1 MDCYPRRRCYDA
13 DMTPPL
19 TDKARTTRA
28 ALVLSAYDAFIEQ
41 GYGAVS
47 VRDLARR
54 TEVTSGAIYGHF
66 RNKADLLV
74 AAIADHIDRDLYL
87 KPVADNTLRT
97 YLQRQWRSYRSRRGL
112 RALMV
117 EAAAAARIDPE
128 VKRQLHE
135 LQNKQLA
142 EWRTI
147 YHEVQEAEGLDPDI
161 DMDALLVMLWAT
173 ELGLGM
179 LEAWDVELP
188 KPAAWARLAD
198 RFLGSFEQRG

>member
-1 MDCYPRRRCYDA
+1 MS
-13 DMTPPL
+13 PPL
-19 TDKARTTRA
+19 TKKARTTRA
-28 ALVLSAYDAFIEQ
+28 ALVRSAYDVFNEQ

-54 TEVTSGAIYGHF
+54 TQVTSGAIYGHF

-87 KPVADNTLRT
+87 KSKPDDSLRV
-97 YLQRQWRSYRSRRGL
+97 YMQRQWRAYRSRRGL
-112 RALMV
+112 RALLV

-128 VKRQLHE
+128 VERQLHE
-135 LQNKQLA
+135 LQNKKLA
-142 EWRTI
+142 EWKSI
-147 YHEVQEAEGLDPDI
+147 YQEVQEREGLDPDV
-161 DMDALLVMLWAT
+161 DMNAVLIMLWAT

-188 KPAAWARLAD
+188 KPATWARLVE
-198 RFLGSFEQRG
+198 RFLGSLESEH

>member
-1 MDCYPRRRCYDA
+1 MS
-13 DMTPPL
+13 PPL
-19 TDKARTTRA
+19 TKKARTTRA
-28 ALVLSAYDAFIEQ
+28 ALVRSAYDVFIEQ

-54 TEVTSGAIYGHF
+54 TQVTSGAIYGHF

-87 KPVADNTLRT
+87 KSKPDDSLRV
-97 YLQRQWRSYRSRRGL
+97 YMQRQWRAYRSRRGL
-112 RALMV
+112 RALLV

-128 VKRQLHE
+128 VERQLHE
-135 LQNKQLA
+135 LQNKKLA
-142 EWRTI
+142 EWKSI
-147 YHEVQEAEGLDPDI
+147 YQEVQEREGLDPDV
-161 DMDALLVMLWAT
+161 DMNAVLIMLWAT

-188 KPAAWARLAD
+188 KPATWARLVE
-198 RFLGSFEQRG
+198 RFLGSLESEH

>member
-1 MDCYPRRRCYDA
+1 
-13 DMTPPL
+13 MTPPL
-19 TDKARTTRA
+19 TNKARITRA
-28 ALVLSAYDAFIEQ
+28 ALVRSAYDLFIEE

-54 TEVTSGAIYGHF
+54 TQVTSGAIYGHF
-66 RNKADLLV
+66 RNKADVLV

-87 KPVADNTLRT
+87 KSKNGDTLRT
-97 YLQRQWRSYRSRRGL
+97 YMQRQWRAYRSRSGL
-112 RALMV
+112 RSLMV

-135 LQNKQLA
+135 LQQKQLA
-142 EWRTI
+142 EWRAI
-147 YHEVQEAEGLDPDI
+147 YRDLQENEGLDPDI
-161 DMDALLVMLWAT
+161 DMDALLTMLWAT

-188 KPAAWARLAD
+188 KPTAWAKIID
-198 RFLGSFEQRG
+198 RFIGSLERRR